1 MSHVLV
7 DNITN
12 REGGAIGISSG
23 AVVTGVVTATSFVG
37 DGSGLSGI
45 DATALK
51 DSGGSVKVQGNT
63 SGIIVT
69 GISTFS
75 SNVSIGG
82 TLIYDDVTNIDSVGV
97 VTARAGI
104 KIGAGQ
110 SVSAVSG
117 IVTYYGDGSQLS
129 GVESG
134 VANFVA
140 SGNIA
145 NGATVIIKT
154 DGTVGIVTTT
164 VAAQTSGT
172 PVTFN
177 SGTTGLGQYSA
188 TFDSTNNKVV
198 IAYNDSNNGKAI
210 VGTVNSSNNTIS
222 FGSEVT
228 FVSSTNYGRYYT
240 TFDSNS
246 GKVVIAYTDPD
257 NSDYGTAIVGTV
269 SGTSISFGTKVA
281 FNSGDTQ
288 DIAATF
294 DSTNNKVI
302 IAYRDGGNSSAGT
315 VRVGTVSGTSISFGS
330 ESVFNSTYSSNIGVA
345 HDSTN
350 NKIVIAFR
358 DESNSSNRGAAIVG
372 TVSGTSI
379 TFGSLVRINS
389 SNSQGYYHNVVHDSN
404 SGKTVVVFRDSNISS
419 KGVAYVGT
427 VSGTSISFG
436 SAVVFNNGATNDPA
450 AVFDSNANQIL
461 IAFQD
466 DSDSDEPTTAI
477 AGTVSGTSITFG
489 SKLKMDTADGYRTGI
504 AFDSNADRTVVVFQD
519 ADNSN
524 NGRVVIYQQPTLSTN
539 LTTENYIGIAA
550 EAISNG
556 ATGKIN
562 VLTGTNTGQ
571 TGLTTALKYFVQNSG
586 GISTTASSPSV
597 VAGTAISDTKIVVR

>member
-117 IVTYYGDGSQLS
+117 IVTYYGDGSKLS

-134 VANFVA
+134 VVNFVA
-140 SGNIA
+140 SGTIS
-145 NGATVIIKT
+145 NGATVIIKA
-154 DGTVGIVTTT
+154 DGTVDVVTQTT
-164 VAAQTSGT
+164 SNTPSAGT
-172 PVTFN
+172 PAVFN
-177 SGTTGLGQYSA
+177 AGNSTPNVA
-188 TFDSTNNKVV
+188 FDSTNNKVV
-198 IAYNDSNNGKAI
+198 VVYTDDGNSGHGTAIIGTVSGTSISFGSEVVFNAANTGSPMVAFVGSGKVVIGYKDDGNNQYGTAIVGTVSGNSISFGSEVVYRSSASFYNVPSYDSTNNKVVIGYMDNGNSNHGKAI
-210 VGTVNSSNNTIS
+210 VGTVSGTSIS

-228 FVSSTNYGRYYT
+228 FNAGTSYSVLN
-240 TFDSNS
+240 TFVGS
-246 GKVVIAYTDPD
+246 GKVVISYKD
-257 NSDYGTAIVGTV
+257 NSNSNAATAIVGTV
-269 SGTSISFGTKVA
+269 SGTSISFGSEV
-281 FNSGDTQ
+281 
-288 DIAATF
+288 TF
-294 DSTNNKVI
+294 DSAVNTSRTAQTFDTTNNKLVIAYNNSANINEGIAVVGTVSGTSISFGTPVIFNNANTSYPGITFDPDTGKVI
-302 IAYRDGGNSSAGT
+302 ITYKDGGNSNYGT
-315 VRVGTVSGTSISFGS
+315 AIQGTVSGTSISFGS
-330 ESVFNSTYSSNIGVA
+330 EVVYESATVSWTSAAY
-345 HDSTN
+345 DSHN
-350 NKIVIAFR
+350 DKVVIAYR
-358 DESNSSNRGAAIVG
+358 DDGNSNYG
-372 TVSGTSI
+372 T
-379 TFGSLVRINS
+379 
-389 SNSQGYYHNVVHDSN
+389 
-404 SGKTVVVFRDSNISS
+404 
-419 KGVAYVGT
+419 
-427 VSGTSISFG
+427 
-436 SAVVFNNGATNDPA
+436 AVVFSATSQ
-450 AVFDSNANQIL
+450 V
-461 IAFQD
+461 
-466 DSDSDEPTTAI
+466 
-477 AGTVSGTSITFG
+477 
-489 SKLKMDTADGYRTGI
+489 
-504 AFDSNADRTVVVFQD
+504 
-519 ADNSN
+519 
-524 NGRVVIYQQPTLSTN
+524 TN

-550 EAISNG
+550 ETISNG

-562 VLTGTNTGQ
+562 VVAGINEGQ
-571 TGLTTALKYFVQNSG
+571 TGLTTAQKYFVQPDGTLATSAG
-586 GISTTASSPSV
+586 SPSV